1 VRTCTAPAIIAALI
15 RPSMTVGFH
24 LFLCVFSLSQQ
35 LVRILSLCPFEF
47 LLNHPQTFPPFLC
60 LNLNFWFHVLLS
72 LGCLFIYFYFLFVSF
87 NVTADSYEAY
97 HTPLVHSG
105 RKGSGFMTG
114 MTTFFDHHSRLTFLN
129 YGRGKSINYLNET
142 RKKTKF

>member
-1 VRTCTAPAIIAALI
+1 
-15 RPSMTVGFH
+15 MFE
-24 LFLCVFSLSQQ
+24 
-35 LVRILSLCPFEF
+35 FEF
-47 LLNHPQTFPPFLC
+47 LVSC
-60 LNLNFWFHVLLS
+60 LVVF
-72 LGCLFIYFYFLFVSF
+72 GLFIYLFILFVSF

-129 YGRGKSINYLNET
+129 YGRGKSMNYLNET